1 MALRFTKPYVDALFA
16 VAGSAEAVETHLPA
30 LEAFAAAM
38 STSTELK
45 NLLLNPGLSPKNRK
59 AVFDA
64 VAARIGLLLLGERL
78 LVLLHKNRRLTR
90 LPDVLAALR
99 ARLDSERQ
107 TIEARVKSAR
117 ALDPAVTEKVRLMIE
132 ERTKKTVRVVSE
144 VDPGLLGG
152 FVVSVGSA
160 RFDASLSRRLEKA
173 RAALHS
179 APPA

>member
-1 MALRFTKPYVDALFA
+1 VAVRFARPYVDALFA
-16 VAGSAEAVETHLPA
+16 VAGSAEAVEAVLPA

-45 NLLLNPGLSPKNRK
+45 SLMLNPGLDPEKRK
-59 AVFDA
+59 AIFDA
-64 VAARIGLLLLGERL
+64 VAARIGLPLLGERL
-78 LVLLHKNRRLTR
+78 LAILHKNRRLTR

-99 ARLDSERQ
+99 ARLDAERQ

-117 ALDPAVTEKVRLMIE
+117 ALDPAVTEIVRQMVE
-132 ERTKKTVRVVSE
+132 GRTNKSVRILSE

-152 FVVSVGSA
+152 FVVSVGSS
-160 RFDASLSRRLEKA
+160 RFDGSLVRRLEKA

-179 APPA
+179 VPPA